1 MSAAYDT
8 IGTRYSA
15 QRLPDPAIAAMIH
28 AALGDAQSV
37 VNVGAGTGSYEPQ
50 DRAVTAVEPSADMIR
65 QRPAN
70 AAPAV
75 QGEAEALPF
84 ADASFD
90 AAMAILTVHHW
101 ENKARGMAELK
112 RVSRGRIVILTHDP
126 DFRGAWLMD
135 YFPELVSLDAGQM
148 PPLSAYEGWLGP
160 VSIQPVPVLHECRD
174 GFLYAFWRRP
184 HAYLDPD
191 VRSGMSSFWKIGG
204 VADGLARLAAD
215 LQSGAWDTRYRH
227 LMAQESAD
235 MGYRLVTTVSN
246 PPS

>member
-1 MSAAYDT
+1 MPATYDT

-15 QRLPDPAIAAMIH
+15 QRLPDPAIAALIRD
-28 AALGDAQSV
+28 ALGDARSV
-37 VNVGAGTGSYEPQ
+37 VNVGAGTGSYEPN

-65 QRPAN
+65 QRPAD

-84 ADASFD
+84 ADSSFD
-90 AAMAILTVHHW
+90 AALAILTVHHW
-101 ENKARGMAELK
+101 GDKARGMAELK

-148 PPLSAYEGWLGP
+148 PPIAAYEDWLGP
-160 VSIQPVPVLHECRD
+160 VSIQPVPVPHDCRD

-184 HAYLDPD
+184 AAYLDAN

-204 VADGLARLAAD
+204 VDEGVARLEQD
-215 LQSGAWDTRYRH
+215 LRSGVWDARYGH

-235 MGYRLVTTVSN
+235 MGYRLVIS
-246 PPS
+246 S